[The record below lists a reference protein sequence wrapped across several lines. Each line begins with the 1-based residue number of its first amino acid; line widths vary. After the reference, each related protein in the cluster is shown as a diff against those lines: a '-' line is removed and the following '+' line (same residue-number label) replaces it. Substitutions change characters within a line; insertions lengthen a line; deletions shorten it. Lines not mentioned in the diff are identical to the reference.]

1 MSKQP
6 IRPRVAPLVRVVA
19 TEITDP
25 AERAA
30 LDEAHRRARERRL
43 ARKGSRP
50 ASPLRILPLMRVVAT
65 EITDPAEI
73 AALLEASR
81 RAHPE
86 RSRQKGKNIRNGKKA
101 RSKTARNKA
110 R

>member
-1 MSKQP
+1 
-6 IRPRVAPLVRVVA
+6 
-19 TEITDP
+19 
-25 AERAA
+25 
-30 LDEAHRRARERRL
+30 
-43 ARKGSRP
+43 
-50 ASPLRILPLMRVVAT
+50 MRVVAT